1 MNPRNQAATVKPL
14 ILNLY
19 AFAVSFFFFL
29 TNFSTNYI
37 FFVAMTSIQKGFLGI
52 RSRRERLFAQ
62 FLIRQTFIHSFV
74 CLLIIICKLVKKQLL
89 CKTAN
94 TENFGLQPVQKGVI
108 TLFPAVIASNCF
120 LRCSKFRRA
129 EKFAAL
135 NLPIFIFIYLFS
147 SFFGTQRLQRQIM
160 LWKLACIFFCKQHEC
175 NHCLQFARF

>member
-1 MNPRNQAATVKPL
+1 
-14 ILNLY
+14 
-19 AFAVSFFFFL
+19 
-29 TNFSTNYI
+29 
-37 FFVAMTSIQKGFLGI
+37 MTSIQKGFLGI

-74 CLLIIICKLVKKQLL
+74 CLLIIICKLVKK
-89 CKTAN
+89 TVV
-94 TENFGLQPVQKGVI
+94 NFGLQPVQKGVI
-108 TLFPAVIASNCF
+108 TLFPAVVALNCF

-147 SFFGTQRLQRQIM
+147 SFLGTQRLQRQIM

>member
-1 MNPRNQAATVKPL
+1 MNPRSLAAEVKPL

-29 TNFSTNYI
+29 TNFSTQYI
-37 FFVAMTSIQKGFLGI
+37 FVAMTSIQKGFLGI

-74 CLLIIICKLVKKQLL
+74 CLLIIICKLVEKQLL

-94 TENFGLQPVQKGVI
+94 IENFGLQPVQKGLI
-108 TLFPAVIASNCF
+108 TLFPAVVALNCF
-120 LRCSKFRRA
+120 LCCSKFRRT

-147 SFFGTQRLQRQIM
+147 SFFWHAEPVIAANNALE
-160 LWKLACIFFCKQHEC
+160 ACLYI
-175 NHCLQFARF
+175 LL